1 MREAHEYLEK
11 DRQRHRDEDAEDSR
25 LRKHIKQGLIDRI
38 LDGSFHV
45 FLQPKVSVA
54 EEKRV
59 GAEALIRLYDE
70 VRKIV
75 SPAYFIPLLEQRDMI
90 YIIDLFVL
98 KQVLIFQKA
107 ALDAGKEVVPISVN
121 FSKNTL
127 MMEGLIPYIQGL
139 CEEYPIPSGLVQ
151 IEITETI
158 SSMDHMLVNK
168 IANSLRHMGF
178 SMSMD
183 DFGAQYSNIAVL
195 TQFDF
200 DAVKIDRSLLANVEA
215 NNKCGMVLKHT
226 ISMLK
231 ALGMETVMEG
241 VETRE
246 QVEVLRELGC
256 DTIQGFYYG
265 KPEPHEKFYELYM
278 SDK

>member
-1 MREAHEYLEK
+1 
-11 DRQRHRDEDAEDSR
+11 
-25 LRKHIKQGLIDRI
+25 
-38 LDGSFHV
+38 
-45 FLQPKVSVA
+45 
-54 EEKRV
+54 
-59 GAEALIRLYDE
+59 
-70 VRKIV
+70 
-75 SPAYFIPLLEQRDMI
+75 
-90 YIIDLFVL
+90 
-98 KQVLIFQKA
+98 
-107 ALDAGKEVVPISVN
+107 
-121 FSKNTL
+121 